1 MKKIYFCASVTG
13 GRENADIYAKIVK
26 RLKENYIVLTEH
38 LADPNLSSMGEG
50 LSQEEIYRR
59 DVDYLENADIV
70 IAECSTASLG
80 VGYELCYA
88 EKLGLPTYVLFKNQD
103 GKRLSAMI
111 GGDKYFTVIYY
122 DDLYRAIEEVIKIM
136 EK

>member
-13 GRENADIYAKIVK
+13 GRENADIYARIVK

-50 LSQEEIYRR
+50 LSQTEIYGR
-59 DVDYLENADIV
+59 DVEYLENADIV
-70 IAECSTASLG
+70 IAECSTPSLG

-88 EKLGLPTYVLFKNQD
+88 EKLGLPTYVLFKRQE

-111 GGDKYFTVIYY
+111 GGNEYYNVIYY
-122 DDLYRAIEEVIKIM
+122 DDLYDAVEEVIKLM
-136 EK
+136 EN

>member
-50 LSQEEIYRR
+50 LSQKEIYER
-59 DVDYLENADIV
+59 DIDYLENADIV

-88 EKLGLPTYVLFKNQD
+88 EKLNIPTYVLFKKQE

-111 GGDKYFTVIYY
+111 AGDEYYTVIYY
-122 DDLYRAIEEVIKIM
+122 DDLYKAVEEVIKFM
-136 EK
+136 EE